1 MGGDAVAETGLC
13 FRPFCLRLLG
23 GALAALS
30 APKRAAR
37 DFVKSW

>member
-23 GALAALS
+23 ALAASS

>member
-13 FRPFCLRLLG
+13 FRPFCLRL
-23 GALAALS
+23 GALAALP

>member
-1 MGGDAVAETGLC
+1 MGGDAVAETGLS
-13 FRPFCLRLLG
+13 FRPFGLRMR

>member
-13 FRPFCLRLLG
+13 FRPFCLWLL

-30 APKRAAR
+30 APKRAVR
-37 DFVKSW
+37 DFVKS